1 MLGYGSPGSL
11 SFQKRQSSP
20 PRAGGGLS
28 IDRYR
33 QVIREGADGKAILL
47 QDPVQIAHCTPLV
60 FDQIKNGVKAL
71 LHSRSSAMNLT
82 SGKSD
87 AAVRVDQRRNDFSIL
102 TRKSLFIARDEFG
115 GIYDT
120 YSNRIV
126 ADLPCA
132 SSPSTLAN
140 SSTIGA
146 DFLIES
152 RSSFTILV
160 RRWNMSTVRPGND
173 FPAPPVGSS

>member
-1 MLGYGSPGSL
+1 MLGYESPS
-11 SFQKRQSSP
+11 SFFFHQRRSPP

-28 IDRYR
+28 IDYSRPA
-33 QVIREGADGKAILL
+33 IHKGADGKGTLL
-47 QDPVQIAHCTPLV
+47 QDPVQIAHCIPLV
-60 FDQIKNGVKAL
+60 FDQIEIGAKSL
-71 LHSRSSAMNLT
+71 LYTRSSAMNLT
-82 SGKSD
+82 TVKSD
-87 AAVRVDQRRNDFSIL
+87 AAVRVDQRRNDLPIL
-102 TRKSLFIARDEFG
+102 TRKSLFIACDKFG
-115 GIYDT
+115 GIHDT
-120 YSNRIV
+120 YSTRIV

-152 RSSFTILV
+152 RSNFTMLV